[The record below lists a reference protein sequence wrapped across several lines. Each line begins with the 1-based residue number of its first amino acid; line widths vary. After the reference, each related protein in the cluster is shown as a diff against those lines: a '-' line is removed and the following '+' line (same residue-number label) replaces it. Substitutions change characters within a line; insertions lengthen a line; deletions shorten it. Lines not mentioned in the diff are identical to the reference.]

1 MVGLSAYLVWLV
13 FFKPAVYWTRY
24 SEIVRLNDK
33 LRQQPFLGGCFE
45 DQAIL
50 RVLGPI
56 CARGSLRKSDV
67 VPWHR
72 RLGKTEFSVLK
83 ENLKIGKDVSV
94 IRDGKR
100 DKKNHHH
107 DQDADPLISVVMPF
121 YNQGLMTCQSVHEL
135 AQDSAK
141 FKMEVIVV
149 DDESSLE
156 EVSIVK
162 SCLRGM
168 SAWYDFRYTYVRN
181 DVSEGYS
188 FSCNKG
194 AEMAR
199 GSVLLFANNDMF
211 VSNGAVG
218 ALINTLVTYPK
229 AGIVGPLFLGQ
240 RDIQELGGVIYNQ
253 AGAANAFR
261 GHTQVPKQLL
271 MAHQV
276 DYISA
281 ACIAMEKDVFIE
293 LGGFDRAYGR
303 GYYED
308 TDLAMAVRHIGL
320 RVVLQPFA
328 VVYHQEGNT
337 FGADSK
343 EKRSLMSKNKQV
355 FREKWKDAL
364 VHHMPEGTPF
374 LETRERYMTNL
385 VLWIDQVIPTPSY
398 DSGSQRMWEILRY
411 LLNSDVQVDFL
422 PIHYFIPQEWLADVA
437 FIRSRGIRL
446 QPNKN
451 ETLCGKT
458 MCPYKAIFIARPNTA
473 EEVIKLV
480 DRCCSGV
487 PIVYDTVDLHFLRES
502 RELLQQNKEGYA
514 SPEEAVQLALCGKG
528 KNLEKSKECIEHMIM
543 TTNPSAEV
551 TADLVVNVTKVYKR
565 LQSELDIVTRSVT
578 TFVMSDVEDHVLQ
591 SQGMPASKMKLIS
604 NIYPDESIS
613 MGRKLVQD
621 ESSYVEKR
629 NGGIFVGSF
638 QHVPNIVAVRNLIRI
653 TDAIRTRHPDFVMHI
668 VGSHHPPEDLHK
680 QLKNHRGIR
689 FHGFMADDDLTALYS
704 QVMCAIVPL
713 STGAGVKGKV
723 AAAYLHGIP
732 VIGSRIA
739 LEGMGLNTDVDCFL
753 AEELDEYVE
762 SYSSF
767 RHNPELARQFA
778 SHGLEKI
785 ASTFSYSRATQLLDE
800 VLRSLIISTDRDV
813 TL

>member
-1 MVGLSAYLVWLV
+1 MWLV

-45 DQAIL
+45 DQPIL
-50 RVLGPI
+50 KVLGPI
-56 CARGSLRKSDV
+56 CAHGSLKRADV

-72 RLGKTEFSVLK
+72 RLGRTEFSVLK
-83 ENLKIGKDVSV
+83 ENLKLGKDVRV
-94 IRDGKR
+94 VRDR
-100 DKKNHHH
+100 KNDRKNDYL

-121 YNQGLMTCQSVHEL
+121 HNQGLMTCQSVHEL
-135 AQDSAK
+135 AQDSVK
-141 FKMEVIVV
+141 FKMEVVLV

-162 SCLRGM
+162 SCLREM

-261 GHTQVPKQLL
+261 GNTQVPKQLL

-281 ACIAMEKDVFIE
+281 ACIAMEKDVFMK

-308 TDLAMAVRHIGL
+308 TDLAMAVRNIGL

-364 VHHMPEGTPF
+364 VDHMPEGTPF

-422 PIHYFIPQEWLADVA
+422 PIHYFIPQEWLSDVA

-458 MCPYKAIFIARPNTA
+458 TCPYKAIFIARPNTA
-473 EEVIKLV
+473 EDVIGMI
-480 DRCCSGV
+480 DRCCAGV

-502 RELLQQNKEGYA
+502 RELLQENREGYA
-514 SPEEAVQLALCGKG
+514 SPEEAIRLALCGKG
-528 KNLEKSKECIEHMIM
+528 KHLDRAKECIESMM
-543 TTNPSAEV
+543 RTQSDV
-551 TADLVVNVTKVYKR
+551 ADDLAVNVTKVYKR
-565 LQSELDIVTRSVT
+565 LQSELDIVNRSVI

-613 MGRKLVQD
+613 MGRKLLQD
-621 ESSYVEKR
+621 EMAYLKKR
-629 NGGIFVGSF
+629 NGAIFVGSF

-653 TDAIRTRHPDFVMHI
+653 TDAIRAQHPDFVMHV
-668 VGSHHPPEDLHK
+668 VGSHQPPDDLHK
-680 QLKNHRGIR
+680 KLKHHRGIR
-689 FHGFMADDDLTALYS
+689 FHGFMADDDLIALYS

-753 AEELDEYVE
+753 AEETEEYVK
-762 SYSSF
+762 SYSKF
-767 RHNPELARQFA
+767 RQGPQLARQFA

-800 VLRSLIISTDRDV
+800 VLKNVIDV
-813 TL
+813 